1 MAFKIKDGVRI
12 GTVDVFN
19 NSGTLLVAAP
29 SVTNSLTAGTGL
41 TGGPY
46 NGSGAVTLALANTA
60 VTAASY
66 TNANIT
72 VDQQGRIT
80 AAANGTAT
88 EADTL
93 QTVTARGATS
103 NIATI
108 SLTGN
113 IASSAPTNGT
123 LVVTGGVGV
132 SGALNIGGN
141 ITVTGN
147 LVVNGTTTTVN
158 STTTT
163 LDDPIITL
171 GGDTAPASDDNK
183 DRGVEFRWHNG
194 TVAKIGF
201 FGYDDSSGKLT
212 FIPDATNTSEVFS
225 GTKGTIDANIEW
237 ADILSK
243 PTLPVKATSTALG
256 LVELFSDTVQTEAGQ
271 GVSTTAGRTYG
282 VQLNAADQA
291 VVNVPWTDTLP
302 NNGTL
307 APAAVS
313 AGATNT
319 TVALNFSAAYSANS
333 ASNVTINP
341 VVGPALTALATL
353 MTSAGAGFI
362 KRGAAADTYTID
374 TNTYLTAEADTL
386 ATVTGRGAT
395 TATAVT
401 FTNAT
406 DSTTLT
412 TGAVQISGGLAV
424 TKNLVVGG
432 EHINTTGT
440 GTVISSTNSV
450 QATVATTSITA
461 VDTWAI
467 ATYRSVKYLVQITQG
482 SNYQVSEI
490 FVIHNGTTTFMT
502 EFAVLETNGALGTFT
517 SDISGGNARLLVTMG
532 SATSATINIEKIAMV
547 I

>member
-113 IASSAPTNGT
+113 TASSATTNGT

-132 SGALNIGGN
+132 SGALNVGGN

>member
-132 SGALNIGGN
+132 SGALNVGGN

>member
-341 VVGPALTALATL
+341 VVAALTALATL